1 MRKFASSTFSY
12 FLPFLFVFLF
22 IALLQTW
29 FNGMVYIYQIDI
41 VDNTIKFKWQD
52 RTSFKEIVVPLQS
65 VNSKLV
71 PSGKNTP
78 YLKIVIS
85 SVGETIVLKQT
96 YFPKWTK
103 EVMDKVIKDINAAQL
118 VC

>member
-1 MRKFASSTFSY
+1 
-12 FLPFLFVFLF
+12 
-22 IALLQTW
+22 
-29 FNGMVYIYQIDI
+29 MVYIYQIDI
-41 VDNTIKFKWQD
+41 VNNTIKFKWQD

-85 SVGETIVLKQT
+85 GAGETIVLKQT

-103 EVMDKVIKDINAAQL
+103 EVMNRVIKDIQSAQK
-118 VC
+118 V

>member
-1 MRKFASSTFSY
+1 M
-12 FLPFLFVFLF
+12 
-22 IALLQTW
+22 LQ
-29 FNGMVYIYQIDI
+29 
-41 VDNTIKFKWQD
+41 
-52 RTSFKEIVVPLQS
+52 L

-85 SVGETIVLKQT
+85 SAGETIVLKQT